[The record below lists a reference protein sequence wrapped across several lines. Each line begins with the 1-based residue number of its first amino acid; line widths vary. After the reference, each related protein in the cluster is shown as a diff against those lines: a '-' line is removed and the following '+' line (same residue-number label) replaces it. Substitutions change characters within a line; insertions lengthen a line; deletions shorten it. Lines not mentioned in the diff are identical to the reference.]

1 MDILV
6 ITNIFVSLI
15 YFIKKKRLNKN
26 KIMNEELKTLL
37 DFSERIRERIINDC
51 QITKV
56 TFWNWRNGN
65 TPIPF
70 WAKEKINMITKEIAG
85 KEVFVNEN

>member
-1 MDILV
+1 MRL
-6 ITNIFVSLI
+6 N
-15 YFIKKKRLNKN
+15 YFTKKKRLNKN

-37 DFSERIRERIINDC
+37 DLSDKIRERIIDEC
-51 QITKV
+51 QISRV

-70 WAKEKINMITKEIAG
+70 WAKEKINTITKQLSG
-85 KEVFVNEN
+85 KNVFPE